1 VFRNPLGAPW
11 TVQRA
16 GNQLRKELHR
26 IRWPE
31 PVTFRALRSSYSSFL
46 IAGGVPPAV
55 VARQLGHYSSMTTE
69 LYYGHISESAVDAMI
84 RQKIDGAGL
93 VPAS

>member
-1 VFRNPLGAPW
+1 MTPER
-11 TVQRA
+11 QRPIHSVMETGLNNAA
-16 GNQLRKELHR
+16 GVDHG
-26 IRWPE
+26 
-31 PVTFRALRSSYSSFL
+31 VAS
-46 IAGGVPPAV
+46 GVPPAV

-84 RQKIDGAGL
+84 RQKIDRADL